1 MCGITGLLSLQGA
14 PIDPTVL
21 QRMTEPVSR
30 AARNVPWLTVE
41 APSHVSEYQLLR
53 ARQVVFA
60 TANEFPGLTAPRNTT
75 DEGVAAAEQLLR
87 RMIWHL
93 QLAGFQAGRQ
103 RNPSGV
109 LSNDKLTVF
118 ADGAW
123 HAYDVFNDLG
133 APGVPMKVQFW
144 EVTPPNYFADPG
156 IPD

>member
-1 MCGITGLLSLQGA
+1 
-14 PIDPTVL
+14 
-21 QRMTEPVSR
+21 
-30 AARNVPWLTVE
+30 
-41 APSHVSEYQLLR
+41 
-53 ARQVVFA
+53 
-60 TANEFPGLTAPRNTT
+60 
-75 DEGVAAAEQLLR
+75 
-87 RMIWHL
+87 MIWHL

-103 RNPSGV
+103 RNPSGA

-144 EVTPPNYFADPG
+144 EVTPANYFADSG